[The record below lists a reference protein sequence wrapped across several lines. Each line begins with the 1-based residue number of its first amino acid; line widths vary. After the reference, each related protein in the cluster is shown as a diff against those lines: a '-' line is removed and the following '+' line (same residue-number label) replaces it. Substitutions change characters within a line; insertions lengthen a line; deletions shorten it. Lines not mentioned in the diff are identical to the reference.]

1 MDINNICDIKSIYG
15 TNFAVK
21 MWNYFDVFYIV
32 QVTSAVFNQLDE
44 NLSDAEDQSDMN
56 MREEGSDENEQD
68 ENEHSTTKVY
78 LQLI

>member
-1 MDINNICDIKSIYG
+1 M
-15 TNFAVK
+15 
-21 MWNYFDVFYIV
+21 
-32 QVTSAVFNQLDE
+32 FNQLDE
-44 NLSDAEDQSDMN
+44 NLSDAEDQSDVN